1 MHYYE
6 RNIADIKE
14 EYTNFLIFI
23 LSPLIF
29 EGIKSLY
36 AKAVEQEEKYIQMS
50 KDNINVKN
58 VGVFKIFQHFLKNM
72 QTLNQNLIE
81 AEMIRIRDAS
91 KHADIFEKLIK
102 AVIKSNIILL
112 TYNASGQQCK
122 LVNEKL
128 HEKIDCK
135 IFIHKVY
142 IESAKQFYNAP
153 ELFWHKL
160 PPIEIKKN
168 HRECIQMI
176 NKAIVVAV
184 KESMPMNE
192 ILTEYLRN
200 DYIVETENEKINR
213 IKHMIDNNV
222 EDRINY
228 FDEEDQKVLVSEKER
243 KILVTEEENNIHNNI
258 DDNMDNNMQ
267 NNINDNMQNNIND
280 IEELIGE
287 KSKENNL
294 EASPQINEE
303 EFKHKLN
310 NIDQNIFLNRQ
321 RGLPVKN
328 QNQQNQPQNQ
338 NQQNENQPQ
347 NQNQQNNSDIE
358 NIDIV
363 KNKLD
368 DRTYFN
374 AFFN

>member
-338 NQQNENQPQ
+338 NQQN
-347 NQNQQNNSDIE
+347 NSDIE